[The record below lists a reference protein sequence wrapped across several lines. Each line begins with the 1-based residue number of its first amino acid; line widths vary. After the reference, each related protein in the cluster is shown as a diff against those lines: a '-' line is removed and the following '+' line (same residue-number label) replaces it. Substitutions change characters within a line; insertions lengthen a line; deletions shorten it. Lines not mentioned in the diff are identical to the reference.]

1 MRRLISIALLTL
13 AGPVLAQAVKDNPKC
28 EANPVFDRF
37 PGEVMEKCDRIRL
50 NELEL
55 SRWKQPG
62 NAKSGAESF
71 KVEGEYWYY
80 FNGLG
85 KDASGRSPGKLEVQ
99 RNIEAAVRQA
109 KGEVLYLGSGRV
121 TYQLRKGGDEFWGE
135 SGCGRGGEDCS
146 AVMHKIVRLTGT
158 APAAGGEGAPVLAP
172 TAAMLAAMKGSA
184 GAPFVGKVMQLPL
197 DRRLAL
203 TGFIAQSEEAYRLK
217 PATGPTMYVG
227 SFESW
232 DGGTLLDHMRR
243 LGPIRDIAFL
253 TFSEVDRSLDP
264 FALMMLI
271 ARREDTGQDYF
282 CPIVLPDLSAAIS
295 VAEKIRKSNARIY
308 CMEFAARIDR
318 DTRRVLAENWSL
330 FFGYDAQKMFVI
342 GSPYLVFRGL

>member
-1 MRRLISIALLTL
+1 MRRLILIALLSL
-13 AGPVLAQAVKDNPKC
+13 AGPAFAQAVKDNPKC

-121 TYQLRKGGDEFWGE
+121 TYQLRKDGDEFWGE

-203 TGFIAQSEEAYRLK
+203 TGFIAQSEEAIRLK
-217 PATGPTMYVG
+217 PTTGPSLYVG
-227 SFESW
+227 SLATME
-232 DGGTLLDHMRR
+232 DMDIIGQGRR
-243 LGPIRDIAFL
+243 LGAIREIAFISNFPAPAYL
-253 TFSEVDRSLDP
+253 
-264 FALMMLI
+264 MLI
-271 ARREDTGQDYF
+271 ARREDTGQEFF
-282 CPIVLPDLSAAIS
+282 CPLQFADPDAAMAF
-295 VAEKIRKSNARIY
+295 AERLRKSNARVY
-308 CMEFAARIDR
+308 CLEAPLEKIDR
-318 DTRRVLAENWSL
+318 ETRRAFAEVYSW
-330 FFGYDAQKMFVI
+330 FFGYPPEKIFVVVQPQLI
-342 GSPYLVFRGL
+342 FRGL